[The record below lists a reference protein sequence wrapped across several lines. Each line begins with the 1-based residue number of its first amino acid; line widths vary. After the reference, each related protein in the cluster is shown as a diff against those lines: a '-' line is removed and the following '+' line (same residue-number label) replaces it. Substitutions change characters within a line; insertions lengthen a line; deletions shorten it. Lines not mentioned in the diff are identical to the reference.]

1 MRTYTCSTTQ
11 DSHLET
17 LKKTVVTVFERPL
30 KSQESQI
37 QLSADK
43 VSERMATLLKEFST
57 STVYHQWNMAVDEIV
72 GMCMCVLQCS

>member
-1 MRTYTCSTTQ
+1 M
-11 DSHLET
+11 
-17 LKKTVVTVFERPL
+17 TVFERPL

-72 GMCMCVLQCS
+72 GMCIYVLQCLR